1 MHKFIS
7 GLAAAIVLTAL
18 SIGYLDV
25 RVADFIFDHTG
36 KGFQFSRGV
45 ASLPDMLFLTVLIV
59 CSISWAGYSLLSR
72 KGISDSRTHL
82 FQVLGASLPFAYVA
96 KNLLK
101 WLFGRVNT
109 RLWLVQPDAYS
120 FHWFHGGQ
128 DFQGFPSG
136 HMLVFTPLF
145 LALWKFSPSARPLI
159 LAGWLGLAAA
169 LLVTEYHFLGD
180 VIAGS
185 YAGYLIHYGT
195 EVYFRRRP

>member
-72 KGISDSRTHL
+72 KGI
-82 FQVLGASLPFAYVA
+82 
-96 KNLLK
+96 
-101 WLFGRVNT
+101 
-109 RLWLVQPDAYS
+109 
-120 FHWFHGGQ
+120 
-128 DFQGFPSG
+128 
-136 HMLVFTPLF
+136 
-145 LALWKFSPSARPLI
+145 
-159 LAGWLGLAAA
+159 
-169 LLVTEYHFLGD
+169 
-180 VIAGS
+180 
-185 YAGYLIHYGT
+185 
-195 EVYFRRRP
+195 